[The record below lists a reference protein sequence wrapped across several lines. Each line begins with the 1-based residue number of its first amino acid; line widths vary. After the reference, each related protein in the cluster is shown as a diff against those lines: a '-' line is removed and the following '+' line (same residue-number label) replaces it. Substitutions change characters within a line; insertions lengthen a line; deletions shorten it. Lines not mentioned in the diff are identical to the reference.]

1 MRARLVTNY
10 GVLILELDPEK
21 APATVANF
29 VRYVKSGFYDNT
41 LFHRV
46 IPNFMIQGGGLERGM
61 YLKPT
66 EEPIR
71 NEAANGLKNKK
82 FTVAAARLPDP
93 HSASSQFFIN
103 VADNDFLDY
112 TAPTEEGFGYC
123 VFGRVAEGANVV
135 AAISE
140 VKTGERSGYKDVPEQ
155 DVVIE
160 TAEMEEDGENGGG
173 DS

>member
-103 VADNDFLDY
+103 VADNDF
-112 TAPTEEGFGYC
+112 FGLHRAERGGLRLLR
-123 VFGRVAEGANVV
+123 FRARGRGRECGRRHQ
-135 AAISE
+135 
-140 VKTGERSGYKDVPEQ
+140 RSQNRRALRLQGCPR
-155 DVVIE
+155 
-160 TAEMEEDGENGGG
+160 AGCG
-173 DS
+173 D